1 MAISILLTPC
11 PTSPSRN
18 KPETFRQDADDAFD
32 WKVGTFV
39 PEMNT
44 VINDLN
50 AVIQNLFVATSD
62 TSVTVG
68 TGAKTWTVNEENL
81 AFGIGMALRVSDTA
95 DPTTNWMEGIVTAY
109 SKASKSLSMWINTSE
124 GAGTN
129 SAWTFTHKPQQDFN
143 RIRAWSSLS
152 GAVSLPFLT
161 SHGGLHYRLTENIA
175 DATAHEPGVSNKWKW
190 VGHST
195 FVELTSDVAEWNKD
209 PGASMVA
216 FHVIGGG
223 GGGSDYGNGGGASGG
238 QGISAIFRAEDV
250 PANLTITIG
259 DGGNV
264 SSDGGDTT
272 VGALLKARGGHRGR
286 NISTAFSTPAG
297 SREAW
302 VYISDFPFQYCY
314 NGESGY
320 GGSPSETIRGGGHSS
335 VGGGGGGG
343 GDDGTGGE
351 SALAGNGGNAY
362 EAGQAPG
369 GGGGRN
375 GAGAKGAVRIW
386 QW

>member
-11 PTSPSRN
+11 PTNPSRN

-44 VINDLN
+44 IITDLN
-50 AVIQNLFVATSD
+50 AVIQNLFVGTSD
-62 TSVTVG
+62 TSETVG

-95 DPTTNWMEGIVTAY
+95 DPITNWMEGVVTAY

-124 GAGTN
+124 GAGTI
-129 SAWTFTHKPQQDFN
+129 SGWTFTHKPQEDFN

-161 SHGGLHYRLTENIA
+161 SHGGLHFRLTENIA
-175 DATAHEPGVSNKWKW
+175 DATAHEPGVSDKWKW
-190 VGHST
+190 LGHST
-195 FVELTSDVAEWNKD
+195 FVELTSTVAEWNKD

-223 GGGSDYGNGGGASGG
+223 GGGDDVDEQGGGASGG

-250 PANLTITIG
+250 PASLAITIG
-259 DGGNV
+259 DGGAV
-264 SSDGGDTT
+264 GEDGGDTT
-272 VGALLKARGGHRGR
+272 VGALLKAFGGHKGHV
-286 NISTAFSTPAG
+286 SQYSTPAG
-297 SREAW
+297 SR
-302 VYISDFPFQYCY
+302 VKSITTSGFRYDCTYS
-314 NGESGY
+314 GESGY
-320 GGSPSETIRGGGHSS
+320 GGSGAGGDGGHSS
-335 VGGGGGGG
+335 VGGGGGAGWDDSVGG
-343 GDDGTGGE
+343 Y
-351 SALAGNGGNAY
+351 SALAGNGGNTG

-369 GGGGRN
+369 GGGGCN
-375 GAGAKGAVRIW
+375 AAGAKGAVRIW